1 MTLHLK
7 KLVICWRNMSKYK
20 RIPGEIKNEILSK
33 VKEGRSAV
41 ELATQYGIG
50 SKTIYNWVSASVQTG
65 SGLVNIR
72 DHLRVLRENEELK
85 RIIGMLTLTVERG
98 KKD

>member
-1 MTLHLK
+1 
-7 KLVICWRNMSKYK
+7 MSKYK
-20 RIPGEIKNEILSK
+20 RIPVEIKNEILSK
-33 VKEGRSAV
+33 IKEGRPASD
-41 ELATQYGIG
+41 LAHQYGIS
-50 SKTIYNWVSASVQTG
+50 SKTIYNWVGASVQTG
-65 SGLVNIR
+65 SGQVNMR